1 MEAKTYKLKKDL
13 STSYDDAWTL
23 FESWFKQTE
32 QLKISICVVFEIIG
46 NLNTV

>member
-13 STSYDDAWTL
+13 STSYNAWTL

-32 QLKISICVVFEIIG
+32 QLKISICVAFEIIG